1 MRVRTITV
9 ILILVMAVVVVIPF
23 LLLCLLT
30 GLKDPLISYARW
42 LMKLSAWILR
52 VKVETQGL
60 ENIDRADPCIFM
72 ANHESFLDGPL
83 LFMVIPRA
91 LRVILKKSVFR
102 LPVVG
107 IGMRHVGFVPVD
119 RKRAR
124 GGVRSI
130 DKAAA
135 LMNKKG
141 WSFLIFPEGT
151 RSLDGRLQ
159 DFKRGGFFLAL
170 ASGAPIAPVTIGG
183 TFELMPKGSWWV
195 KSGTIRVAFH
205 ETVAVDGYSAESM
218 PQLIDQVKG
227 AIAGEIPGQL

>member
-195 KSGTIRVAFH
+195 KSGTVRVEFH
-205 ETVAVDGYSAESM
+205 ETVSVDGYSAESM
-218 PQLIDQVKG
+218 PQLIDRVKG
-227 AIAGEIPGQL
+227 AIAGEIPGRL